1 MPAPPD
7 CFGDRLCMTI
17 PNTSRLPTA
26 CTSAIL
32 RRHKPSVCS
41 RPSYTR
47 MAEASAGYP
56 THTLPIHEAAN
67 ACSTLFEDALK
78 QFETD
83 ESAHSLVQ
91 DLRTLFVRWTAYAGA
106 RPEARAPLDSRLALT
121 QTTREMILDLLYM
134 LRQNLEW
141 ARLHQASG
149 LQLIAETSARGD
161 RVGLAVVGT
170 AIDRLFAITQTL
182 RRKSSAYDASS
193 ASSVCAISVEDCTKM
208 MQLRLPGAPTS
219 LCTHISRAVYLR
231 TRSMGYLSQL
241 KDSKARLS
249 EALEVQRSTRREDE
263 PKNHGQVLQRN
274 EDMYPPLPGRTAFS
288 SIVSC
293 PICFSPIEVSSLTED
308 IWRSVLLFVANGLRC
323 ADQGIG
329 PTFEGTSSL

>member
-1 MPAPPD
+1 
-7 CFGDRLCMTI
+7 
-17 PNTSRLPTA
+17 
-26 CTSAIL
+26 
-32 RRHKPSVCS
+32 
-41 RPSYTR
+41 
-47 MAEASAGYP
+47 MAEASAGYR
-56 THTLPIHEAAN
+56 THTAQIYEATN
-67 ACSTLFEDALK
+67 ACSNVFEDALR

-83 ESAHSLVQ
+83 SYAHSLVQ
-91 DLRTLFVRWTAYAGA
+91 DLQTLFVRWTAYAGA
-106 RPEARAPLDSRLALT
+106 RPKARAPLDFRLALT

-141 ARLHQASG
+141 ARLHQASE
-149 LQLIAETSARGD
+149 QSIKKPRERDD
-161 RVGLAVVGT
+161 RVGLAVVGK
-170 AIDRLFAITQTL
+170 AIDRLFTLTQTL

-193 ASSVCAISVEDCTKM
+193 ASSDCAVSLEDCTKM
-208 MQLRLPGAPTS
+208 MQLRLPDAPTS

-249 EALEVQRSTRREDE
+249 EALEIQRSMRREDE
-263 PKNHGQVLQRN
+263 PKSHGQVLQRIG
-274 EDMYPPLPGRTAFS
+274 DTYPPLPGHTDLS

-308 IWRSVLLFVANGLRC
+308 TWRSVLLFVGNGLQR

-329 PTFEGTSSL
+329 STFEGISSL

>member
-1 MPAPPD
+1 
-7 CFGDRLCMTI
+7 
-17 PNTSRLPTA
+17 
-26 CTSAIL
+26 
-32 RRHKPSVCS
+32 
-41 RPSYTR
+41 
-47 MAEASAGYP
+47 MAEAPAGYQ
-56 THTLPIHEAAN
+56 TDTVPIYEAAN
-67 ACSTLFEDALK
+67 ACSALFEDALR
-78 QFETD
+78 QVET
-83 ESAHSLVQ
+83 EQYVHSLVQ

-106 RPEARAPLDSRLALT
+106 RPEASAPLDSRLALT

-141 ARLHQASG
+141 ARLHQASE
-149 LQLIAETSARGD
+149 QLIAETRAKGD

-170 AIDRLFAITQTL
+170 AIDRLFALTQTL
-182 RRKSSAYDASS
+182 RRKSSAYNASNAPS
-193 ASSVCAISVEDCTKM
+193 NRAVSLEDCTKM
-208 MQLRLPGAPTS
+208 VQLHLPGAPAS

-249 EALEVQRSTRREDE
+249 EALEVQRSTRKEDE
-263 PKNHGQVLQRN
+263 PRSHGQVLQSI
-274 EDMYPPLPGRTAFS
+274 EDTYPPLPGRMAFS

-308 IWRSVLLFVANGLRC
+308 AWRSVLRFVANGLRC

-329 PTFEGTSSL
+329 PTFEGTFSL